1 MLGKF
6 LGKEQKSALP
16 KNQIEVVC
24 PVCGAAQIEPR
35 LVVTTHCKK
44 CREHLRIVNGRV
56 LASSHMNPV
65 PSAVFP
71 AMLDSHPTAGETKTA
86 GDASDEGQG
95 PPAPP
100 PAALMPPED
109 VVDEDIPLGLGH
121 MMGFKDADDT
131 SAKPK
136 SPIRPKSLLPP
147 RPTEFSSAAQPPMN
161 AGTLQK
167 MKDQGYYRNQY
178 FKDVECFDCRNKFK
192 TGRSAR
198 STNCPACGSLINLED
213 VDINVPST
221 TPIRTRGDVLIRKNG
236 NVNTSEVRCRD
247 LKVQGQICAEIDCS
261 GDLQMRTTGIVIG
274 EIHCQQFIVERGSD
288 IKFLNTVYA
297 ESVDIQAHV
306 EGNIECS
313 GRVTIGPVGCVQGDV
328 TARSVSIEPGGQ
340 LNGAMNILRT
350 TTAKPAQKPLKSE
363 MGGLGGGSGTGSGPS
378 ISTGDL
384 RLPPSFAAIFK
395 NNPGN
400 NTGPGSG
407 GSTGSSGGGST
418 SNGKHGEPESGST
431 E

>member
-71 AMLDSHPTAGETKTA
+71 AMLDSHPVAGETKTA
-86 GDASDEGQG
+86 ATPTADGEQAQL
-95 PPAPP
+95 
-100 PAALMPPED
+100 PAALMPSEN
-109 VVDEDIPLGLGH
+109 VVNEDIPLGLGH
-121 MMGFKDADDT
+121 MMGFKEEEEGP
-131 SAKPK
+131 KPSK
-136 SPIRPKSLLPP
+136 NPVRPKSNLPP
-147 RPTEFSSAAQPPMN
+147 RPTEPASTAQPPLS
-161 AGTLQK
+161 AGTFQK
-167 MKDQGYYRNQY
+167 MKEQGYYRQQY

-198 STNCPACGSLINLED
+198 STNCPACGSLICLED

-221 TPIRTRGDVLIRKNG
+221 TAIRTRGDVLIRKNG

-247 LKVQGQICAEIDCS
+247 LKVHGQICAEIECS
-261 GDLQMRTTGIVIG
+261 GDLTMRTMGIVIG
-274 EIHCQQFIVERGSD
+274 EIHCHQFVVERGSE
-288 IKFLNTVYA
+288 IKFLNTIYA
-297 ESVDIQAHV
+297 ENVDIQARI

-313 GRVTIGPVGCVQGDV
+313 GRVTIGAQGCVQGDV

-350 TTAKPAQKPLKSE
+350 TTAKPAQKPLKSDT
-363 MGGLGGGSGTGSGPS
+363 GGTGSGGGTS
-378 ISTGDL
+378 ASTGDL
-384 RLPPSFAAIFK
+384 RLPPAFAAIFK

-400 NTGPGSG
+400 NAGNSSSNSNSQPG
-407 GSTGSSGGGST
+407 
-418 SNGKHGEPESGST
+418 NPE
-431 E
+431 

>member
-1 MLGKF
+1 VLGKF

-65 PSAVFP
+65 PSSVFP
-71 AMLDSHPTAGETKTA
+71 AMLDSHPTVGETKTV
-86 GDASDEGQG
+86 
-95 PPAPP
+95 APP
-100 PAALMPPED
+100 TTDGEPVQLPAALLPSAEN
-109 VVDEDIPLGLGH
+109 VEDEDE
-121 MMGFKDADDT
+121 DAPKP
-131 SAKPK
+131 AKN
-136 SPIRPKSLLPP
+136 PIRPKSNLPP
-147 RPTEFSSAAQPPMN
+147 RPTEPASTPQPPMA
-161 AGTLQK
+161 AGTFQK
-167 MKDQGYYRNQY
+167 MKEQGYYRQQY

-198 STNCPACGSLINLED
+198 STNCPACGALICLED

-247 LKVQGQICAEIDCS
+247 LKVHGQICAEIECS
-261 GDLQMRTTGIVIG
+261 GDLTMRTTGIVIG
-274 EIHCQQFIVERGSD
+274 EVHCHQFTVERGSD

-297 ESVDIQAHV
+297 EGVDIQARI

-313 GRVTIGPVGCVQGDV
+313 GRVTIGAQGCVQGDV

-350 TTAKPAQKPLKSE
+350 TTAKPAQKPLKSAT
-363 MGGLGGGSGTGSGPS
+363 GGTGSGA
-378 ISTGDL
+378 STGDL
-384 RLPPSFAAIFK
+384 RLPPAFAAIFK
-395 NNPGN
+395 NSPGN
-400 NTGPGSG
+400 AS
-407 GSTGSSGGGST
+407 GSSS
-418 SNGKHGEPESGST
+418 SNGKHDSPE
-431 E
+431 